1 MEKHPGQAFCYSI
14 HYGGDTM
21 LQPVKII
28 MIAACTMLPVI
39 NESHSFAESSGRKK
53 SFKSG
58 VLVAAK
64 DSARRK
70 NRSARNDE
78 RRSRRAL
85 TRKANRPKVSP
96 KTTRSSLK
104 NRSVRSKQKAS
115 QRGVTRKANRPKVSP
130 KTKAQGKLKSL
141 TAKPPVLKL
150 PKRDLGKTP
159 ADRRPIVE
167 RPDDE
172 RRGDKRQIEKRP
184 DDKRRGNKRQIEKRP
199 DDKRRGDKR
208 QIEKRPD
215 DKRRGNKRRTG
226 SGKPNIGLERFKDVL
241 RNRVGRKPDLR
252 KRVDW
257 KDLRG
262 GLSRIRNRSSYHVGI
277 GLSNQYRRSR
287 RMALRNLTLGSRCH
301 WWLDFVVGH
310 CWDTYHCHWWDYCVT
325 PGYWDCWTPCHF
337 RVIHCPPSP
346 GIVAT
351 SWYFGIDCILIPD
364 LSAYGIQKVNAGS
377 PADLAGLVVGDMI
390 VGINGGSITSEFDL
404 SEAITVSDGH
414 LYLDVIRD
422 GADAPVEVHVDLAR
436 LTVQSY

>member
-1 MEKHPGQAFCYSI
+1 MS
-14 HYGGDTM
+14 
-21 LQPVKII
+21 QPFKII
-28 MIAACTMLPVI
+28 MIAVCTMLPVI

-53 SFKSG
+53 SIKSG
-58 VLVAAK
+58 VLEASK
-64 DSARRK
+64 GSARRE
-70 NRSARNDE
+70 NRLVRNDE
-78 RRSRRAL
+78 KRSRRGV

-96 KTTRSSLK
+96 KARRSSSK
-104 NRSVRSKQKAS
+104 SHSVRNNEKRSR
-115 QRGVTRKANRPKVSP
+115 RGVTRKVNRPKVSP

-141 TAKPPVLKL
+141 TAKPRRDRDRGKRPVLKL
-150 PKRDLGKTP
+150 PKRDRGKP
-159 ADRRPIVE
+159 SAGNLPIVK
-167 RPDDE
+167 PPV
-172 RRGDKRQIEKRP
+172 DKLPIDKLPIDKRP
-184 DDKRRGNKRQIEKRP
+184 DDKRQIDKRP

-208 QIEKRPD
+208 RG
-215 DKRRGNKRRTG
+215 DKRRIG

-241 RNRVGRKPDLR
+241 RDRVGRKPDLR
-252 KRVDW
+252 KRIDW

-377 PADLAGLVVGDMI
+377 PGDLAGLVVGDMI
-390 VGINGGSITSEFDL
+390 VEINGGSITSEFDL

-414 LYLDVIRD
+414 LHLDVIRD
-422 GADAPVEVHVDLAR
+422 GADSPVEIHVDLAR
-436 LTVQSY
+436 LAVQSY